1 MRRQGALRAL
11 CALLLALVATGAS
24 AQDDAALTLRIW
36 GGGMPPG
43 SEMTIAWTPGQG
55 LRVQPPAFWRDAA
68 PSEHSLSLAQVAELQ
83 ALALAPLLQN
93 LDAQAEMDALS
104 ASQAEVGPGGTLYY
118 SSDPHWIELTIGPSL
133 AGGVARTI
141 RLRGLDEAVRRAT
154 GGGGLPALK
163 QLVDRIYL
171 LALQARGVQ

>member
-55 LRVQPPAFWRDAA
+55 LRVHRKR
-68 PSEHSLSLAQVAELQ
+68 
-83 ALALAPLLQN
+83 
-93 LDAQAEMDALS
+93 ALS
-104 ASQAEVGPGGTLYY
+104 QNCRYRVTFL
-118 SSDPHWIELTIGPSL
+118 
-133 AGGVARTI
+133 
-141 RLRGLDEAVRRAT
+141 
-154 GGGGLPALK
+154 
-163 QLVDRIYL
+163 
-171 LALQARGVQ
+171 

>member
-1 MRRQGALRAL
+1 MRRQGALGAL
-11 CALLLALVATGAS
+11 CALLLALVATGVS

-55 LRVQPPAFWRDAA
+55 LQFG
-68 PSEHSLSLAQVAELQ
+68 
-83 ALALAPLLQN
+83 N
-93 LDAQAEMDALS
+93 LR
-104 ASQAEVGPGGTLYY
+104 QAEVGPGGTLYY
-118 SSDPHWIELTIGPSL
+118 SSDPHWVELTIGPSL

-141 RLRGLDEAVRRAT
+141 RLRGLDEAVRRA
-154 GGGGLPALK
+154 GDAGGLPALK